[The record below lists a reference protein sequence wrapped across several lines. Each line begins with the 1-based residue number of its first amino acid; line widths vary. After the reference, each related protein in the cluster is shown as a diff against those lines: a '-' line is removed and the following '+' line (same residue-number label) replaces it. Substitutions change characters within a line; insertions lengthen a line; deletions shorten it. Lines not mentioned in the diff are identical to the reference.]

1 MADTPKIVFLGTHG
15 QHNIGDELLLET
27 FLHQLG
33 PEHRYVINTYDA
45 EATSAQLAGRYDA
58 EFIDTAGDRLSLL
71 RHLMAADVVVFG
83 GGSIIKELYASVGR
97 NRYATMLMV
106 LAVVVFA
113 RLVARAPVAMLNI
126 GVGPITTPLGRGI
139 ARRIL
144 RRCDLVTV
152 RDPGSHALCAELG
165 LGDVVRSGTDAVFST
180 TPEWL
185 LGDGPRVARDSD
197 GPVRIALNLNRDIE
211 NQDNWE
217 HFQEALADTL
227 RLVAARRPIEVHGLP
242 MQSKGKELDD
252 ATMLREFAA
261 RVPGI
266 PFIEHL
272 PITHEDVARLITSCD
287 LVVSERLHAI
297 VMAAIVGVP
306 SYVLA
311 YDVKVR
317 ELASM
322 LGLDEVTVDI
332 NGPLDAPRMA
342 NGLTRLIV
350 DLESAGARVSTSARR
365 LAARADADFASA
377 RSWIREAVA

>member
-1 MADTPKIVFLGTHG
+1 MATT
-15 QHNIGDELLLET
+15 LED
-27 FLHQLG
+27 
-33 PEHRYVINTYDA
+33 V
-45 EATSAQLAGRYDA
+45 
-58 EFIDTAGDRLSLL
+58 RL
-71 RHLMAADVVVFG
+71 
-83 GGSIIKELYASVGR
+83 
-97 NRYATMLMV
+97 
-106 LAVVVFA
+106 
-113 RLVARAPVAMLNI
+113 
-126 GVGPITTPLGRGI
+126 
-139 ARRIL
+139 
-144 RRCDLVTV
+144 
-152 RDPGSHALCAELG
+152 
-165 LGDVVRSGTDAVFST
+165 RSYWRSSSS
-180 TPEWL
+180 W
-185 LGDGPRVARDSD
+185 R
-197 GPVRIALNLNRDIE
+197 VRIALNLNRDIE